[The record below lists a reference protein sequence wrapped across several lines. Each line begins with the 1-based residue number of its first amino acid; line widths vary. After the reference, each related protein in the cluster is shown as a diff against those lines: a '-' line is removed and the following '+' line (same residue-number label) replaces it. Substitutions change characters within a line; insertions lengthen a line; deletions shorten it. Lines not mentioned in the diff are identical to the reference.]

1 MEGDRLD
8 YLSDEE
14 LSRLICQVEDHEMLR
29 APAYLREETVSRMR
43 QLSPAREHTLLPEAE
58 SAREKKRA
66 LIFYSLKVGAAAAA
80 AIVMLFAL
88 PVREFESAQRGEPS
102 RVSRISDQISENLG
116 TRTNELSQKL
126 GMVSGWLVSGDWN

>member
-1 MEGDRLD
+1 MEEDRLD

-14 LSRLICQVEDHEMLR
+14 LSRLISQVENHEMLR
-29 APAYLREETVSRMR
+29 APAYLKEETVSRMR
-43 QLSPAREHTLLPEAE
+43 QLSPERE
-58 SAREKKRA
+58 SAPLIVAGREREKKRA

-88 PVREFESAQRGEPS
+88 PVREIESAQRREQS

-116 TRTNELSQKL
+116 ARANELSQNL
-126 GMVSGWLVSGDWN
+126 GRISNWLVSGDWN